1 MDQKI
6 IVALDAMGGDLAP
19 VETVKGAVDAVKE
32 MNVLVKLVGREE
44 DVNRELAKY
53 TYPKEKIEV
62 VNAEEVISTDEVPTM
77 AIRKKKNSSM
87 VVGMQLVKN
96 GEADAFVS
104 AGSTGALLTGS
115 LLIVGRLPGV
125 ERPVLGTCLPTK
137 NGFTFLVD
145 SGANVDCKAKYLEQ
159 FGKMGSVYVENV
171 FGKKNPSVALVNI
184 GAEKEKGDS
193 LTKEA
198 YELLEVSD
206 LNFVGNIE
214 PRNIPF
220 GEADVIV
227 CDGFVGNTILKF
239 AEGLSKTLVDIIKSA
254 MPPAALREKQHPAKR
269 SFQAIR
275 IAVNDELGELPP
287 MLRAAADHLNPG
299 GRLAVI
305 SFHSLEDRIVK
316 KTMQELATGCTCPPN
331 FPVCVCGKK
340 PKMKLVSR
348 KPITAGDDELSYNPR
363 ARSAKLRV
371 AEKL

>member
-1 MDQKI
+1 
-6 IVALDAMGGDLAP
+6 
-19 VETVKGAVDAVKE
+19 
-32 MNVLVKLVGREE
+32 
-44 DVNRELAKY
+44 
-53 TYPKEKIEV
+53 
-62 VNAEEVISTDEVPTM
+62 
-77 AIRKKKNSSM
+77 M

-239 AEGLSKTLVDIIKSA
+239 AEGLSKTLVDIIKSEITKGAYKIAAA
-254 MPPAALREKQHPAKR
+254 MLVKPFRNVKKYFDADEVGGAPFIGLKSLVVKAHGSSNAKA
-269 SFQAIR
+269 FKNAIR
-275 IAVNDELGELPP
+275 QCVLFKE
-287 MLRAAADHLNPG
+287 AD
-299 GRLAVI
+299 
-305 SFHSLEDRIVK
+305 IV
-316 KTMQELATGCTCPPN
+316 
-331 FPVCVCGKK
+331 GKIQD
-340 PKMKLVSR
+340 KL
-348 KPITAGDDELSYNPR
+348 
-363 ARSAKLRV
+363 
-371 AEKL
+371 